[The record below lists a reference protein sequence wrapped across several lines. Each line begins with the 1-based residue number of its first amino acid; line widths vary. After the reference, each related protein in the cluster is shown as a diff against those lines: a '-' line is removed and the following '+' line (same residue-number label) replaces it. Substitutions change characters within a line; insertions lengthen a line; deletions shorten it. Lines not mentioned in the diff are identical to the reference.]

1 MYLIIT
7 NDLVPKPEFN
17 WFLNI
22 TTEIKNL
29 LVNLFGIDRVLLI
42 FRLAVSL
49 IYYLAINLKCTC
61 SHLGFC
67 IFVLFSTFR
76 DEIQYFLREKR
87 ATQYIF
93 LVKNSV
99 A

>member
-1 MYLIIT
+1 MLIIK
-7 NDLVPKPEFN
+7 DLVLKPEFN

-49 IYYLAINLKCTC
+49 IRYLAINLK
-61 SHLGFC
+61 F
-67 IFVLFSTFR
+67 
-76 DEIQYFLREKR
+76 
-87 ATQYIF
+87 
-93 LVKNSV
+93 
-99 A
+99 